1 MPLPTRFQSDFQ
13 FQVEVGFKSRAFE
26 PHPRF
31 SRYDDSLFMLAILS
45 VHTSSCCTA
54 KRPLKK
60 NEYLPASLDI
70 EGKKRAMGNRKPCIA
85 HKNKVVAYIG
95 EFRSR
100 TQAEPQAGWGF
111 DSFARMTSA
120 MDCAEFP
127 VGQVPSFIF
136 QFQISRSIPSTAIAM
151 RRGPFAG
158 LPSLLLQ
165 GSRRALQC

>member
-1 MPLPTRFQSDFQ
+1 MMIPCSCWRSSLSIHRH
-13 FQVEVGFKSRAFE
+13 VGQPSARSRRTNLCA
-26 PHPRF
+26 
-31 SRYDDSLFMLAILS
+31 
-45 VHTSSCCTA
+45 
-54 KRPLKK
+54 
-60 NEYLPASLDI
+60 ASLDI

-127 VGQVPSFIF
+127 VGTGSKFHLPVPDFSFYSINGHCNAA
-136 QFQISRSIPSTAIAM
+136 RSVCRAAEFAFARKPTSAAM
-151 RRGPFAG
+151 
-158 LPSLLLQ
+158 LK
-165 GSRRALQC
+165 